1 MELVLQQKQKLNLVM
16 TMELRQAIAIL
27 QYSTVELY
35 EYLQQQELENPLI
48 ELTEGKE
55 THFDNGNI
63 PVKKIGGDSKN
74 PIDFLP
80 DEKTDER
87 EKLLEQLVWL
97 DISDKERALLHYLVF
112 NLDENGYLLQREEDI
127 SSELGL
133 DIEDVKIGVEKL
145 QGFEPAGIGARNLA
159 ECLYL
164 QIKAYY
170 PDDHVTGLIIKAHL
184 EQLAEK
190 KWQEIAKSLNIEL
203 AEVKSSFERIRSLNP
218 KPCRLEKKAIEYV
231 TPDIIVE
238 KKAGKLEVYLNDK
251 YLPKVEFNRS
261 YSALSDGEKDLN
273 KYIKD
278 KYKSYQMLMSS
289 LEQRRNTIL
298 KVTETII
305 NKQKSFFTEGFSGL
319 NPLTL
324 KEIANE
330 IDMHESTVSRA
341 TMNKF
346 IQTPKGTFE
355 FRIFFTSKLNTD
367 NGESTSQT
375 KVKLLME
382 KYIQNENKYKPYSDQ
397 KIADYF
403 KEKKGITISRRTV
416 AKYREEL
423 NIPSSSKRKEVKV

>member
-184 EQLAEK
+184 E
-190 KWQEIAKSLNIEL
+190 I
-203 AEVKSSFERIRSLNP
+203 
-218 KPCRLEKKAIEYV
+218 
-231 TPDIIVE
+231 
-238 KKAGKLEVYLNDK
+238 G
-251 YLPKVEFNRS
+251 
-261 YSALSDGEKDLN
+261 
-273 KYIKD
+273 
-278 KYKSYQMLMSS
+278 
-289 LEQRRNTIL
+289 
-298 KVTETII
+298 
-305 NKQKSFFTEGFSGL
+305 
-319 NPLTL
+319 
-324 KEIANE
+324 
-330 IDMHESTVSRA
+330 RA
-341 TMNKF
+341 TC
-346 IQTPKGTFE
+346 
-355 FRIFFTSKLNTD
+355 
-367 NGESTSQT
+367 
-375 KVKLLME
+375 
-382 KYIQNENKYKPYSDQ
+382 
-397 KIADYF
+397 
-403 KEKKGITISRRTV
+403 
-416 AKYREEL
+416 
-423 NIPSSSKRKEVKV
+423 